1 MKLIPQWRKSLRMY
15 SVQILIFIA
24 ALPAAWE
31 AVPLEVKALIPLP
44 WLPWIMTALAVAGII
59 ARVID
64 QKTPEQRK
72 AEEIANEI
80 VGLPDDAVAE
90 RLRQRSGR

>member
-1 MKLIPQWRKSLRMY
+1 MKLIPNARKALRMY
-15 SVQILIFIA
+15 SVQILVAIA
-24 ALPAAWE
+24 ALPALWE
-31 AVPLEVKALIPLP
+31 AVPLEVKAMIPLP
-44 WLPWIMTALAVAGII
+44 WLPWIMTALAVAGVV
-59 ARVID
+59 ARLID

-90 RLRQRSGR
+90 RLRQRAGR

>member
-15 SVQILIFIA
+15 SVQIMLAIA

-31 AVPLEVKALIPLP
+31 MVPIEVKALIPLP

-59 ARVID
+59 ARLVD
-64 QKTPEQRK
+64 QKTPEQRR

-80 VGLPDDAVAE
+80 VGLPDDAVAD
-90 RLRQRSGR
+90 RLRERAGR